1 MSNIII
7 PVVFF
12 IIALIPTIL
21 AATGVIKTNRG
32 KKIALYVNIA
42 LVFSFVLIGS
52 AFAFS
57 QAVSAEGVDNATGA
71 LTTTDET
78 AAGVLGGISVGAGL
92 GMIAAAFAT
101 GASCI
106 GAGTAV
112 ASSAAAAIGA
122 ISENPKA
129 FGKAII
135 FVALAEGVALYGMI
149 ISLQILDLLK

>member
-1 MSNIII
+1 MKNIILPI
-7 PVVFF
+7 VFF

-21 AATGVIKTNRG
+21 AAAGVIKTPKG

-42 LVFSFVLIGS
+42 LVFSFVIIGS

-57 QAVSAEGVDNATGA
+57 QTVSASSITEPTQENAGTSG
-71 LTTTDET
+71 TVE
-78 AAGVLGGISVGAGL
+78 AGVSVGMGL
-92 GMIAAAFAT
+92 GMLAAALST

-149 ISLQILDLLK
+149 ISLQIISLL

>member
-1 MSNIII
+1 MQNIII
-7 PVVFF
+7 PIVLFV
-12 IIALIPTIL
+12 IALIPTIL
-21 AATGVIKTNRG
+21 AAAGVIKTPKG

-42 LVFSFVLIGS
+42 LVFSFVIIGS

-57 QAVSAEGVDNATGA
+57 QTVSAASVDEAAEAPTG
-71 LTTTDET
+71 DE
-78 AAGVLGGISVGAGL
+78 AAAAGISVGAGL
-92 GMIAAAFAT
+92 GMLAAALST

-149 ISLQILDLLK
+149 ISLQIISLL

>member
-1 MSNIII
+1 MQNIII
-7 PVVFF
+7 PIVLF

-21 AATGVIKTNRG
+21 AAAGVIKTPKG

-42 LVFSFVLIGS
+42 LVFTFVLVGS

-57 QAVSAEGVDNATGA
+57 QTVSAAA
-71 LTTTDET
+71 LDET
-78 AAGVLGGISVGAGL
+78 TQENAGDTAAAGISVGAGL
-92 GMIAAAFAT
+92 GMLAAALST

-149 ISLQILDLLK
+149 ISLQIISLL

>member
-1 MSNIII
+1 MSNVII
-7 PVVFF
+7 PILFF

-21 AATGVIKTNRG
+21 AATGVLKTQRG

-42 LVFSFVLIGS
+42 LVFSFVIIGS

-57 QAVSAEGVDNATGA
+57 QTVLAAEADNSTVEGEAANEESASGLA
-71 LTTTDET
+71 
-78 AAGVLGGISVGAGL
+78 GISVGAGL
-92 GMIAAAFAT
+92 GMLAAAFST

-122 ISENPKA
+122 ISENPQS

-149 ISLQILDLLK
+149 ISLQILSLL

>member
-1 MSNIII
+1 MQNIII
-7 PVVFF
+7 PIVLFL
-12 IIALIPTIL
+12 IALIPTIL
-21 AATGVIKTNRG
+21 AAAGVIKTPKG
-32 KKIALYVNIA
+32 KKIALYINIA
-42 LVFSFVLIGS
+42 LVFSFVIIGS
-52 AFAFS
+52 AVAFG
-57 QAVSAEGVDNATGA
+57 QTAI
-71 LTTTDET
+71 
-78 AAGVLGGISVGAGL
+78 AAGIDDAAQENAGDVAAAGISVGAGL
-92 GMIAAAFAT
+92 GMLAAALST

-149 ISLQILDLLK
+149 ISLQILSLL